1 MAGINLKNNK
11 SYIISFLLI
20 KYLDY
25 ITYDRIFNYL
35 SENYHFKPK
44 IIHSD
49 FEKAIEKAIKSN
61 KYFDDS
67 LIHSRCF
74 FHYGQMVRKKLYESG
89 IFKKKFNRNGYEIL
103 SNIEILCFIDMNNID
118 KFKKIIID
126 NLKKYDK
133 IDNFI
138 KYLNNYL
145 FKLPHQIYNYS
156 QLIKYFAEKNDLRFI
171 NKLYTTNNI
180 VESINSILAFN
191 LPKRVTQNIDFI
203 KSITKILSIESLD
216 IKNSKRKDYKTKALL
231 YLIKEEDLNKNL
243 KWISVDMFKKYLN
256 LIIEKEN
263 DNMDEIEIKK
273 LIESYTNI
281 LCQEGDDSKK
291 EDTKSSGNKSADS
304 SEEEINKIV
313 NEKNKYINDDLIEE
327 FEEDDINISSDNFDI
342 KDEQKII
349 DNIISLMDN
358 CKIDNNI
365 DSKELKMK
373 DNKKT
378 NKNVK
383 YKNESE
389 KDKNKEGSSSYE
401 CLLNKENSEDIN
413 ENIGQN
419 WFKKNLKERVS
430 IKKKENKRKNIS
442 IKKYKYPKDD

>member
-1 MAGINLKNNK
+1 M
-11 SYIISFLLI
+11 
-20 KYLDY
+20 
-25 ITYDRIFNYL
+25 
-35 SENYHFKPK
+35 
-44 IIHSD
+44 
-49 FEKAIEKAIKSN
+49 
-61 KYFDDS
+61 
-67 LIHSRCF
+67 
-74 FHYGQMVRKKLYESG
+74 
-89 IFKKKFNRNGYEIL
+89 
-103 SNIEILCFIDMNNID
+103 
-118 KFKKIIID
+118 
-126 NLKKYDK
+126 
-133 IDNFI
+133 
-138 KYLNNYL
+138 
-145 FKLPHQIYNYS
+145 
-156 QLIKYFAEKNDLRFI
+156 
-171 NKLYTTNNI
+171 YTTNNI

-243 KWISVDMFKKYLN
+243 KWISFDMFKKYLN

-313 NEKNKYINDDLIEE
+313 NEKNKYIHDDLIEE

-389 KDKNKEGSSSYE
+389 KDKNKEGSSSIE

-419 WFKKNLKERVS
+419 WFKKNLKERVA

-442 IKKYKYPKDD
+442 IKNYKYPKDD